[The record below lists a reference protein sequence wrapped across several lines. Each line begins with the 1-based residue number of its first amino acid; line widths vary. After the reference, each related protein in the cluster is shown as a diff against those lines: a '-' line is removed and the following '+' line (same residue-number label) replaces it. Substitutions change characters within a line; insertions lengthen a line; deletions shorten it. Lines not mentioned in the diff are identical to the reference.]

1 MSTAET
7 LQAWRE
13 EIGGELADCE
23 SSLAEAIKAVPVAE
37 RAAAAAAAAWQDL
50 RNRIGAKLRKNEAV
64 AGAVVMRLAEVEK
77 REKDEA
83 AGALIRA
90 KQNVEILSERAALL
104 RQALDQIDRAIAPAI
119 DPVVAL
125 PARAATAPLP
135 NGARSGLDDDVIEF
149 PLRLAAAER

>member
-119 DPVVAL
+119 DRCRVACSRRH
-125 PARAATAPLP
+125 RAATKRRAF
-135 NGARSGLDDDVIEF
+135 GAR
-149 PLRLAAAER
+149 R

>member
-1 MSTAET
+1 MTSAET
-7 LQAWRE
+7 LQAWRA
-13 EIGGELADCE
+13 EIGSELADCE
-23 SSLAEAIKAVPVAE
+23 SSLAEAIKAVPVAAD
-37 RAAAAAAAAWQDL
+37 AAAAAAAAWQEL
-50 RNRIGAKLRKNEAV
+50 RDRISAKLRKNEAL

-104 RQALDQIDRAIAPAI
+104 RQALDQIDRSIAPAI
-119 DPVVAL
+119 DPVVPL
-125 PARAATAPLP
+125 PARAATAPLQ

-149 PLRLAAAER
+149 PHRIPAA